1 MQNLEGIDVTSNRL
15 SGTLPS
21 LLRNT
26 YLRELILAYN
36 RFEGT
41 IPSAYGNFA
50 DLSILILNHNQGLTG
65 SIPEEFLG
73 LVELGEN
80 TSRIQTWAPS
90 INSV

>member
-1 MQNLEGIDVTSNRL
+1 MQNLKAFVVTSNRL

-21 LLRNT
+21 LRNAP
-26 YLRELILAYN
+26 LIELLLADN

-41 IPSAYGNFA
+41 IPSAYGDFS
-50 DLSILILNHNQGLTG
+50 DLSILHLNDNQGLTV

-80 TSRIQTWAPS
+80 TSRIQTWALS
-90 INSV
+90 IHNV